1 MKRLLVYLKDY
12 KKECVL
18 APLFKMLEASFE
30 LFVPLVIAS
39 IIDTGIAGNEKGL
52 LVRDFGLLIL
62 LGIIGLGFAITAQFF
77 SAKAAVGFATRL
89 RHHLFEHLMG
99 LSFTEIDRV
108 GTSTMITRMTSDVNQ
123 AQTGVNMFLRLF
135 LRSPFVVFGAM
146 IMAFTID
153 FNCALYFVFAI
164 VGLFIVVF
172 TIMALNIPMMKE
184 VQKKLDEV
192 LLHTRENLAGVR
204 VIRAFCKE
212 VDEVADFVKSN
223 EALTVKQKKSGSL
236 SGLMNPLTYVLIN
249 VAIVLLIHAGAVK
262 VSLGALTQGEVIALY
277 NYMSQILV
285 ELVKLA
291 NLIVTL
297 NKALASANR
306 ISEVFAMESSME
318 DGTVAFG
325 DLEGT
330 KMKAFGNLEDGKT
343 KALGNSETSK
353 MAASGN
359 SGASAK
365 NTAVSA
371 QPMSDD
377 YITFRHVGL
386 TYAGSMEE
394 ALTDIDFTVK
404 KGQTIGV
411 IGGTGCGKTS
421 LVHLIPRF
429 YDATRGEVLLNGK
442 NIKEYKKETLLSKIG
457 IVLQKSVL
465 FKGTIRENLLWRNE
479 NATEEELMAAIETAQ
494 AVDVV
499 EKKGGLDSVVE
510 QNGRNFS
517 GGQRQRL
524 AIARALVG
532 NPEILILDD
541 ASSALDFATDAALR
555 KAIKE
560 LPGDMTV
567 FIVSQRTSSI
577 QHADLILVLD
587 DGCLIGKGTHEELL
601 GSCEV
606 YKEIY
611 ESQYKKEA

>member
-52 LVRDFGLLIL
+52 LVRDFGLLIA
-62 LGIIGLGFAITAQFF
+62 LGLIGLVAAVTAQYF
-77 SAKAAVGFATRL
+77 SAKAAVGFATKL
-89 RHHLFEHLMG
+89 RHHLFKHLMG
-99 LSFTEIDRV
+99 LSFTEIDKI

-146 IMAFTID
+146 VMAFTID
-153 FNCALYFVFAI
+153 VKCALYFVFAI
-164 VGLFIVVF
+164 VGLSIIVF
-172 TIMALNIPMMKE
+172 AIMALNIPMMKD
-184 VQKKLDEV
+184 VQKKLDTI

-204 VIRAFCKE
+204 VIRAFCRE
-212 VDEVADFVKSN
+212 DDEVENFLKSN
-223 EALTVKQKKSGSL
+223 EALTAKQKQSGSL

-249 VAIVLLIHAGAVK
+249 VAIVLLIHSGALK
-262 VSLGALTQGEVIALY
+262 VSMGSLTQGEVIALY

-306 ISEVFAMESSME
+306 ISEVFAMEASME
-318 DGTVAFG
+318 DGNEDFG
-325 DLEGT
+325 RT
-330 KMKAFGNLEDGKT
+330 
-343 KALGNSETSK
+343 ETE
-353 MAASGN
+353 
-359 SGASAK
+359 
-365 NTAVSA
+365 
-371 QPMSDD
+371 D
-377 YITFRHVGL
+377 YIRFSHVGL
-386 TYAGSMEE
+386 TYAGSSEE
-394 ALTDIDFTVK
+394 ALSDIDFSVK
-404 KGQTIGV
+404 KGQTVGV

-421 LVHLIPRF
+421 LVHLITRF
-429 YDATRGEVLLNGK
+429 YDATSGEVLINGK
-442 NIKEYKKETLLSKIG
+442 NIKDYKQETLLSKIG

-465 FKGTIRENLLWRNE
+465 FKGSIRENLKWRKAD
-479 NATEEELMAAIETAQ
+479 ATEDELMAAVNAAQ
-494 AVDVV
+494 AADVV
-499 EKKGGLDSVVE
+499 EKKGGLDVMIE
-510 QNGRNFS
+510 QNGRNLS

-541 ASSALDFATDAALR
+541 SSSALDFATDAALR
-555 KAIKE
+555 KSIRE
-560 LPGDMTV
+560 LPGQPTV

-577 QHADLILVLD
+577 QHADLILVLE
-587 DGCLIGKGTHEELL
+587 DGVLVGKGTHETLL
-601 GSCEV
+601 DTCEV

-611 ESQYKKEA
+611 DSQYKPQKEILV

>member
-52 LVRDFGLLIL
+52 LVRDFGLLIA
-62 LGIIGLGFAITAQFF
+62 LGLIGLVAAVTAQYF
-77 SAKAAVGFATRL
+77 SAKAAVGFATKL
-89 RHHLFEHLMG
+89 RHHLFKHLMG
-99 LSFTEIDRV
+99 LSFTEIDKI

-146 IMAFTID
+146 VMAFTID
-153 FNCALYFVFAI
+153 VKCALYFVFAI
-164 VGLFIVVF
+164 VGLSIIVF
-172 TIMALNIPMMKE
+172 AIMALNIPMMKD
-184 VQKKLDEV
+184 VQKKLDTI

-204 VIRAFCKE
+204 VIRAFCRE
-212 VDEVADFVKSN
+212 DDEVENFLKSN
-223 EALTVKQKKSGSL
+223 EALTAKQKQSGSL

-249 VAIVLLIHAGAVK
+249 VAIVLLIHSGALK
-262 VSLGALTQGEVIALY
+262 VSMGSLTQGEVIALY

-306 ISEVFAMESSME
+306 ISEVFAMELSME
-318 DGTVAFG
+318 DGNEDFG
-325 DLEGT
+325 RT
-330 KMKAFGNLEDGKT
+330 
-343 KALGNSETSK
+343 ETE
-353 MAASGN
+353 
-359 SGASAK
+359 
-365 NTAVSA
+365 
-371 QPMSDD
+371 D
-377 YITFRHVGL
+377 YIRFSHVGL
-386 TYAGSMEE
+386 TYAGSSEE
-394 ALTDIDFTVK
+394 ALSDIDFYVK
-404 KGQTIGV
+404 KGQTVGV

-421 LVHLIPRF
+421 LVHLITRF
-429 YDATRGEVLLNGK
+429 YDATSGEVLINGK
-442 NIKEYKKETLLSKIG
+442 NIKDYKQETLLSKIG

-465 FKGTIRENLLWRNE
+465 FKGSIRENLKWRKAD
-479 NATEEELMAAIETAQ
+479 ATEDELMAAVNAAQ
-494 AVDVV
+494 AADVV
-499 EKKGGLDSVVE
+499 EKKGGLDAMIE
-510 QNGRNFS
+510 QNGRNLS

-541 ASSALDFATDAALR
+541 SSSALDFATDAALR
-555 KAIKE
+555 KSIRE
-560 LPGDMTV
+560 LPGQPTV

-577 QHADLILVLD
+577 QHADLILVLE
-587 DGCLIGKGTHEELL
+587 DGALVGKGTHETLL
-601 GSCEV
+601 DTCEV

-611 ESQYKKEA
+611 DSQYKPQKEILV

>member
-12 KKECVL
+12 KKECIL

-52 LVRDFGLLIL
+52 LVRDFGLLIA
-62 LGIIGLGFAITAQFF
+62 LGLIGLVAAVTAQYF
-77 SAKAAVGFATRL
+77 SAKAAVGFATKL
-89 RHHLFEHLMG
+89 RHHLFKHLMG
-99 LSFTEIDRV
+99 LSFTEIDKV

-146 IMAFTID
+146 VMAFTID
-153 FNCALYFVFAI
+153 VKCALYFVFAI
-164 VGLFIVVF
+164 VGLSIIVF
-172 TIMALNIPMMKE
+172 AIMALNIPMMKD
-184 VQKKLDEV
+184 VQKKLDTI

-204 VIRAFCKE
+204 VIRAFCRE
-212 VDEVADFVKSN
+212 DDEVENFLKSN
-223 EALTVKQKKSGSL
+223 EALTAKQKQSGSL

-249 VAIVLLIHAGAVK
+249 VAIVLLIHSGALK
-262 VSLGALTQGEVIALY
+262 VSMGSLTQGEVIALY

-318 DGTVAFG
+318 DGTELFG
-325 DLEGT
+325 AEAADMTTAKKE
-330 KMKAFGNLEDGKT
+330 
-343 KALGNSETSK
+343 SQETE
-353 MAASGN
+353 
-359 SGASAK
+359 
-365 NTAVSA
+365 
-371 QPMSDD
+371 D
-377 YITFRHVGL
+377 YIRFSHVGL
-386 TYAGSMEE
+386 TYAGSSEE
-394 ALTDIDFTVK
+394 ALSDIDFSVK
-404 KGQTIGV
+404 KGQTVGV

-421 LVHLIPRF
+421 LVHLITRF
-429 YDATRGEVLLNGK
+429 YDATSGEVLINGK
-442 NIKEYKKETLLSKIG
+442 NIKDYKQETLLSKIG

-465 FKGTIRENLLWRNE
+465 FKGSIRENLKWRKAD
-479 NATEEELMAAIETAQ
+479 ATEEELMAAVNAAQ
-494 AVDVV
+494 AADVV
-499 EKKGGLDSVVE
+499 EKKGGLDAMIE
-510 QNGRNFS
+510 QNGRNLS

-532 NPEILILDD
+532 NPQILILDD
-541 ASSALDFATDAALR
+541 SSSALDFATDAALR
-555 KAIKE
+555 KSIKE
-560 LPGDMTV
+560 LPGQPTV

-577 QHADLILVLD
+577 QHADLILVLE
-587 DGCLIGKGTHEELL
+587 DGALVGKGTHETLL
-601 GSCEV
+601 DTCEV

-611 ESQYKKEA
+611 ESQYKKEENV

>member
-52 LVRDFGLLIL
+52 LVRDFGLLIA
-62 LGIIGLGFAITAQFF
+62 LGLIGLVAAVTAQYF
-77 SAKAAVGFATRL
+77 SAKAAVGFATKL
-89 RHHLFEHLMG
+89 RHHLFKHLMG
-99 LSFTEIDRV
+99 LSFTEIDKI
-108 GTSTMITRMTSDVNQ
+108 GTFTMITRMTSDVNQ

-146 IMAFTID
+146 VMAFTID
-153 FNCALYFVFAI
+153 VKCALYFVFAI
-164 VGLFIVVF
+164 VGLSIIVF
-172 TIMALNIPMMKE
+172 AIMALNIPMMKD
-184 VQKKLDEV
+184 VQKKLDTI

-204 VIRAFCKE
+204 VIRAFCRE
-212 VDEVADFVKSN
+212 DDEVENFLKSN
-223 EALTVKQKKSGSL
+223 EALTAKQKQSGSL

-249 VAIVLLIHAGAVK
+249 VAIVLLIHSGALK
-262 VSLGALTQGEVIALY
+262 VSMGSLTQGEVIALY

-306 ISEVFAMESSME
+306 ISEVFAMEASME
-318 DGTVAFG
+318 DGNEDFG
-325 DLEGT
+325 RT
-330 KMKAFGNLEDGKT
+330 
-343 KALGNSETSK
+343 ETE
-353 MAASGN
+353 
-359 SGASAK
+359 
-365 NTAVSA
+365 
-371 QPMSDD
+371 D
-377 YITFRHVGL
+377 YIRFSHVGL
-386 TYAGSMEE
+386 TYAGSSEE
-394 ALTDIDFTVK
+394 ALSDIDFSVK
-404 KGQTIGV
+404 KGQTVGV

-421 LVHLIPRF
+421 LVHLITRF
-429 YDATRGEVLLNGK
+429 YDATSGEVLINGK
-442 NIKEYKKETLLSKIG
+442 NIKDYKQETLLSKIG

-465 FKGTIRENLLWRNE
+465 FKGSIRENLKWRKAD
-479 NATEEELMAAIETAQ
+479 ATEDELMAAVNAAQ
-494 AVDVV
+494 AADVV
-499 EKKGGLDSVVE
+499 EKKGGLDVMIE
-510 QNGRNFS
+510 QNGRNLS

-541 ASSALDFATDAALR
+541 SSSALDFATDAALR
-555 KAIKE
+555 KSIRE
-560 LPGDMTV
+560 LPGQPTV

-577 QHADLILVLD
+577 QHADLILVLE
-587 DGCLIGKGTHEELL
+587 DGVLVGKGTHETLL
-601 GSCEV
+601 DTCEV

-611 ESQYKKEA
+611 DSQYKPQKEILV

>member
-52 LVRDFGLLIL
+52 LVRDFGLLIA
-62 LGIIGLGFAITAQFF
+62 LGLIGLVAAVTAQYF
-77 SAKAAVGFATRL
+77 SAKAAVGFATKL
-89 RHHLFEHLMG
+89 RHHLFKHLMG
-99 LSFTEIDRV
+99 LSFTEIDKI

-146 IMAFTID
+146 VMAFTID
-153 FNCALYFVFAI
+153 VKCALYFVFAI
-164 VGLFIVVF
+164 VGLSIIVF
-172 TIMALNIPMMKE
+172 AIMALNIPMMKD
-184 VQKKLDEV
+184 VQKKLDTI

-204 VIRAFCKE
+204 VIRAFCRE
-212 VDEVADFVKSN
+212 DDEVENFLKSN
-223 EALTVKQKKSGSL
+223 EALTAKQKQSGSL

-249 VAIVLLIHAGAVK
+249 VAIVLLIHSGALK
-262 VSLGALTQGEVIALY
+262 VSMGSLTQGEVIALY

-297 NKALASANR
+297 NKALDSANR
-306 ISEVFAMESSME
+306 ISEVFAMELSME
-318 DGTVAFG
+318 DGNEDFG
-325 DLEGT
+325 RT
-330 KMKAFGNLEDGKT
+330 
-343 KALGNSETSK
+343 ETE
-353 MAASGN
+353 
-359 SGASAK
+359 
-365 NTAVSA
+365 
-371 QPMSDD
+371 D
-377 YITFRHVGL
+377 YIRFSHVGL
-386 TYAGSMEE
+386 TYAGSSEE
-394 ALTDIDFTVK
+394 ALSDIDFSVK
-404 KGQTIGV
+404 KGQTVGV

-421 LVHLIPRF
+421 LVHLITRF
-429 YDATRGEVLLNGK
+429 YDATSGEVLINGK
-442 NIKEYKKETLLSKIG
+442 NIKDYKQETLLSKIG

-465 FKGTIRENLLWRNE
+465 FKGSIRENLKWRKAD
-479 NATEEELMAAIETAQ
+479 ATEDELMAAVNAAQ
-494 AVDVV
+494 AADVV
-499 EKKGGLDSVVE
+499 EKKGGLDAMIE
-510 QNGRNFS
+510 QNGRNLS

-541 ASSALDFATDAALR
+541 SSSALDFATDAALR
-555 KAIKE
+555 KSIRE
-560 LPGDMTV
+560 LPGQPTV

-577 QHADLILVLD
+577 QHADLILVLE
-587 DGCLIGKGTHEELL
+587 DGALVGKGTHETLL
-601 GSCEV
+601 DTCEV

-611 ESQYKKEA
+611 DSQYKPQKEILV

>member
-52 LVRDFGLLIL
+52 LLRDFGLLIA
-62 LGIIGLGFAITAQFF
+62 LGLIGLVAAVTAQYF
-77 SAKAAVGFATRL
+77 SAKAAVGFATKL
-89 RHHLFEHLMG
+89 RHHLFKHLMG
-99 LSFTEIDRV
+99 LSFTEIDKV

-146 IMAFTID
+146 VMAFTID
-153 FNCALYFVFAI
+153 VKCALYFVFAI
-164 VGLFIVVF
+164 VGLSIIVF
-172 TIMALNIPMMKE
+172 AIMALNIPMMKD
-184 VQKKLDEV
+184 VQKKLDTI

-204 VIRAFCKE
+204 VIRAFCRE
-212 VDEVADFVKSN
+212 DDEVENFLKSN
-223 EALTVKQKKSGSL
+223 EALTVKQKQSGSL

-249 VAIVLLIHAGAVK
+249 VAIVLLIHSGALQ
-262 VSLGALTQGEVIALY
+262 VSMGNLTQGEVIALY

-318 DGTVAFG
+318 DGIEVFGGADKTV
-325 DLEGT
+325 GT
-330 KMKAFGNLEDGKT
+330 ENAIM
-343 KALGNSETSK
+343 
-353 MAASGN
+353 
-359 SGASAK
+359 
-365 NTAVSA
+365 
-371 QPMSDD
+371 PMCENAD
-377 YITFRHVGL
+377 YIQFSHVGL
-386 TYAGSMEE
+386 TYAGSSEE
-394 ALTDIDFTVK
+394 ALTDIDFSVK
-404 KGQTIGV
+404 KGQTVGV

-421 LVHLIPRF
+421 LVHLLTRF
-429 YDATRGEVLLNGK
+429 YDVTSGEVLINGK
-442 NIKEYKKETLLSKIG
+442 NIKDYKQQTLLSKIG

-465 FKGTIRENLLWRNE
+465 FKGSIRENLKWRKAD
-479 NATEEELMAAIETAQ
+479 ATEEELMAAVNAAQ
-494 AVDVV
+494 AADVV
-499 EKKGGLDSVVE
+499 EKKGGLDAMIE
-510 QNGRNFS
+510 QNGRNLS

-541 ASSALDFATDAALR
+541 SSSALDFATDAALR
-555 KAIKE
+555 KSIKE
-560 LPGDMTV
+560 LPGQPTV

-577 QHADLILVLD
+577 QNADLILVLE
-587 DGCLIGKGTHEELL
+587 DGQLVGKGTHEILL
-601 GSCEV
+601 NTCEV

-611 ESQYKKEA
+611 ESQYKKEENV